1 MTTQQST
8 MVLPPKT
15 DNPTQTLED
24 RRFYTALSGADYLKL
39 EQECLQRNT
48 KPYNL
53 TKIVLTLFIKGDL
66 VNLNELPD
74 EPATVIRAY
83 LRKKQLARG
92 ELQIK
97 EIEGG

>member
-1 MTTQQST
+1 

-74 EPATVIRAY
+74 DAAIKIRAF
-83 LRKKQLARG
+83 LQQKQQARG